1 MQTLNKKRQAREFCF
16 QFFFHLQL
24 PIFEELKNELKD
36 DILSEEINKFKESTN
51 VILEKT
57 ENTFILNLISST
69 LQNYE
74 ELISIVDKFSKNW
87 KINRLAKVDLT
98 ILLLAISELKYF
110 TETPVKVVLNEA
122 IEIAKKFGNEDSSKF
137 VNGLLDEYIKQGK

>member
-24 PIFEELKNELKD
+24 PIFEELKSNLKD
-36 DILSEEINKFKESTN
+36 DYLRDEINNLKESTN
-51 VILEKT
+51 TLLEKA
-57 ENTFILNLISST
+57 ENDFIEKLIAST

-74 ELISIVDKFSKNW
+74 ELISIIEKFSKNW

-98 ILLLAISELKYF
+98 ILLLAINELKHF
-110 TETPVKVVLNEA
+110 PETPVKVVINEA

-137 VNGLLDEYIKQGK
+137 VNGLLDEYVKQGK